1 MKVYDAAGIRNIACV
16 GHSGAGKTQLVSAM
30 LFDAGTVNR
39 LGKVDEGT
47 TVTDFDDEEIARKHT
62 LCSSP
67 AFAEWN
73 KTKINLIDTPG
84 VANFIS
90 DTRAAMRVVD
100 ATLFVVDA
108 VAGVE
113 VQTEAI
119 WKIAQEQNL
128 PRMIALNRYDR
139 ERANLDRALESLR
152 AAFGRT
158 VVPLTL
164 PIGEEKNFS
173 GVIDLVSQ
181 RALTFAA
188 DGTGTMTAGEIP
200 AALRDKAAAERDAL
214 IEMIAEADDALMERF
229 FEEGTLSPEEMMM
242 GLKRGVMSGR
252 LFPLFCTSALMNI
265 GIQPLLDAIIAYAPS
280 PLERPFVARKRR
292 TGFAS
297 SAGAG
302 AGANGTAMAAAS
314 MEDTGEYEPIPV
326 AAAESAPYTAFVWKT
341 VADPFAGRI
350 TLFRVVSGSLRADST
365 VHNLSRDIPERLGHL
380 LIQQGKTTIQ
390 VPEIKA
396 GDIGAVAKLKETQS
410 GETIGDKNTAFE
422 FPALVFPEPLLS
434 YAIEPKSRG
443 DEDKISTSLHR
454 LQEEDPTIH
463 YSRDPQTKEALLS
476 GQGQTHI
483 EVTVAKLK
491 RRFGVDVNLK
501 LPRIPYRET
510 ITMPTEAHGRH
521 KKQTGGHGQFGDCK
535 IRMEPLPRGSEFEFV
550 DDIFGGSIP
559 RQFIPAVEKG
569 IQESRL
575 RGYLAGYPVVDFRV
589 TVFDG
594 SYHAVDSNELS
605 FKMAGSIAF
614 RDAMSKARPTLLE
627 PVMNVEVYGPS
638 EYAGDLMGDLNS
650 RRGRISGM
658 DTRGNLTIIKAQV
671 PMSEMLTY
679 EQHLTSATGGRGSY
693 SMDYSHYEEVPS
705 HLQGKIIEKHKA
717 ERAGVHEEE

>member
-1 MKVYDAAGIRNIACV
+1 M
-16 GHSGAGKTQLVSAM
+16 
-30 LFDAGTVNR
+30 
-39 LGKVDEGT
+39 
-47 TVTDFDDEEIARKHT
+47 
-62 LCSSP
+62 
-67 AFAEWN
+67 
-73 KTKINLIDTPG
+73 
-84 VANFIS
+84 
-90 DTRAAMRVVD
+90 
-100 ATLFVVDA
+100 
-108 VAGVE
+108 
-113 VQTEAI
+113 
-119 WKIAQEQNL
+119 
-128 PRMIALNRYDR
+128 
-139 ERANLDRALESLR
+139 
-152 AAFGRT
+152 
-158 VVPLTL
+158 
-164 PIGEEKNFS
+164 
-173 GVIDLVSQ
+173 
-181 RALTFAA
+181 
-188 DGTGTMTAGEIP
+188 
-200 AALRDKAAAERDAL
+200 
-214 IEMIAEADDALMERF
+214 
-229 FEEGTLSPEEMMM
+229 
-242 GLKRGVMSGR
+242 
-252 LFPLFCTSALMNI
+252 
-265 GIQPLLDAIIAYAPS
+265 
-280 PLERPFVARKRR
+280 
-292 TGFAS
+292 
-297 SAGAG
+297 
-302 AGANGTAMAAAS
+302 
-314 MEDTGEYEPIPV
+314 
-326 AAAESAPYTAFVWKT
+326 
-341 VADPFAGRI
+341 
-350 TLFRVVSGSLRADST
+350 
-365 VHNLSRDIPERLGHL
+365 
-380 LIQQGKTTIQ
+380 
-390 VPEIKA
+390 
-396 GDIGAVAKLKETQS
+396 
-410 GETIGDKNTAFE
+410 
-422 FPALVFPEPLLS
+422 FPEPLLA
-434 YAIEPKSRG
+434 YAIEPKTRG

-476 GQGQTHI
+476 GMGQTHI

-535 IRMEPLPRGSEFEFV
+535 IRMEPLPRGSEFEFS
-550 DDIFGGSIP
+550 DDLFGGSIP
-559 RQFIPAVEKG
+559 RQFVPAIEKG

-658 DTRGNLTIIKAQV
+658 DTRGTLTIISAQV

-705 HLQGKIIEKHKA
+705 HLQTKIIDKAKA